1 MRTQASTAAGSVPV
15 KDGQVVRTTLGT
27 WVKAICRALEA
38 AGCDSAAL
46 LAEAGFDLKSL
57 DGPNVRCPLTQTE
70 RLWRIAVAATQDPAF
85 GIKVASHIKQT
96 TFHALGYGL
105 SASSTLK
112 EAFERVQRY
121 CHVASD
127 AIEYEFW
134 RSGAEY
140 HFVIEPAAGVADESV
155 DALVA
160 AYLRMC
166 RSLIGHDY
174 SPLRIEFRRARPAR
188 IEDFQSLLR
197 APLQFGAARTRLV
210 FDRDAIERPLDGGN
224 PELARH
230 NDAIALQYLSQME
243 RDNIQ
248 WRVREVLTQR
258 LAHGEPSQEDVAKFL
273 NMSARTLQRKLVDCG
288 ITYREILD
296 ETRRVLALAYLSTPR
311 HTVSDVTYLV
321 GFSAGS
327 SFTRAFRRWTGRSP
341 SDWRVGAI
349 AADST
354 ENATSASARFIAASV
369 STVHRRPARDR

>member
-1 MRTQASTAAGSVPV
+1 MQTQASTASGSVPV
-15 KDGQVVRTTLGT
+15 KDGQGVRTTLGT

-46 LAEAGFDLKSL
+46 LAEAGLDLRYL
-57 DGPNVRCPLTQTE
+57 EGPNARAPLTHTE
-70 RLWRIAVAATQDPAF
+70 RLWKLAVAATGDPAF

-96 TFHALGYGL
+96 TFHALSYGL

-112 EAFERVQRY
+112 EAFERAQRY

-134 RSGAEY
+134 RSGSEY
-140 HFVIEPAAGVADESV
+140 HFVIEPAVGVADESV

-188 IEDFQSLLR
+188 IDDFQSLLR

-210 FDRDAIERPLDGGN
+210 FDRDAIERPLEGGN
-224 PELARH
+224 PELARQH
-230 NDAIALQYLSQME
+230 DAIALQYLSQIE

-258 LAHGEPSQEDVAKFL
+258 LAHGEPSQDDVAELL
-273 NMSARTLQRKLVDCG
+273 NMSARTLQRKLGECG

-296 ETRRVLALAYLSTPR
+296 ETRRVLALAYLCAPR
-311 HTVSDVTYLV
+311 HTVSDVTYLL

-341 SDWRVGAI
+341 SDWRAGAGAI
-349 AADST
+349 TADSPT
-354 ENATSASARFIAASV
+354 N
-369 STVHRRPARDR
+369 STPRA

>member
-1 MRTQASTAAGSVPV
+1 MRTQATAAAGSVPV
-15 KDGQVVRTTLGT
+15 KDGQVVRTTLAT
-27 WVKAICRALEA
+27 WVKAITRALEA

-46 LAEAGFDLKSL
+46 LAEAGFDLRSL

-70 RLWRIAVAATQDPAF
+70 RLWRLAVRATRDPAF

-96 TFHALGYGL
+96 TFHALSFGL

-160 AYLRMC
+160 ANLRMC

-174 SPLRIEFRRARPAR
+174 SPLRIEFRRACPAS
-188 IEDFQSLLR
+188 IDDFQSLLR
-197 APLQFGAARTRLV
+197 APLQFGAERTRLV
-210 FDRDAIERPLDGGN
+210 FDADAIERPLDGGN
-224 PELARH
+224 PELARQH
-230 NDAIALQYLSQME
+230 DAIALQYLSQIE

-248 WRVREVLTQR
+248 WRVRDVLTQR
-258 LAHGEPSQEDVAKFL
+258 LAQGEPSQEDVAELL
-273 NMSARTLQRKLVDCG
+273 NMSARTLQRKLGDCG

-296 ETRRVLALAYLSTPR
+296 ETRRVLALAYLSAAR
-311 HTVSDVTYLV
+311 HTVSDVTYLL

-341 SDWRVGAI
+341 SDWRAGTGA
-349 AADST
+349 ST
-354 ENATSASARFIAASV
+354 RA
-369 STVHRRPARDR
+369 

>member
-1 MRTQASTAAGSVPV
+1 MRTQSCTASGSSAAREYQG
-15 KDGQVVRTTLGT
+15 VRTTLGT

-38 AGCDSAAL
+38 AGCDSVAL
-46 LAEAGFDLKSL
+46 LTEAGFDPKSL
-57 DGPNVRCPLTQTE
+57 DGPTARCPLTHTA
-70 RLWRIAVAATQDPAF
+70 RLWRIAVAATGDPAF

-96 TFHALGYGL
+96 TFHALSYGL

-121 CHVASD
+121 CRVASD

-140 HFVIEPAAGVADESV
+140 HFVIEPADDVTDESV

-174 SPLRIEFRRARPAR
+174 SPLRIEFRRERPAE
-188 IEDFQSLLR
+188 IEDFESLLR
-197 APLQFGAARTRLV
+197 APLQFGAARTCLV
-210 FDRDAIERPLDGGN
+210 FDAESIERALDGGN
-224 PELARH
+224 PELARQH
-230 NDAIALQYLSQME
+230 DAIAAQYLAQIE

-248 WRVREVLTQR
+248 GRVRDALTQR
-258 LAHGEPSQEDVAKFL
+258 LAQGEPSQEDVAELL
-273 NMSARTLQRKLVDCG
+273 NMSARTLQRKLGDG
-288 ITYREILD
+288 GTTYKEILD

-311 HTVSDVTYLV
+311 HTVSEVTYLL

-327 SFTRAFRRWTGRSP
+327 SFTRAFRRWTGQSP
-341 SDWRVGAI
+341 SDWRARLQPAVPNEV
-349 AADST
+349 S
-354 ENATSASARFIAASV
+354 NSLASAMSRGRTLSSRNSFD
-369 STVHRRPARDR
+369 TM

>member
-1 MRTQASTAAGSVPV
+1 MGTQAFTGSGSVPAR
-15 KDGQVVRTTLGT
+15 DPQGVRTTLGT

-46 LAEAGFDLKSL
+46 LTEAGFDLKSL
-57 DGPNVRCPLTQTE
+57 DGPTVRCPLTHTA
-70 RLWRIAVAATQDPAF
+70 RLWRIAVAATEDPAL

-96 TFHALGYGL
+96 TFHALSYGL

-127 AIEYEFW
+127 AIEYEFS
-134 RSGAEY
+134 RSGSEY
-140 HFVIEPAAGVADESV
+140 HFVIEPAVGVADESV

-188 IEDFQSLLR
+188 IDDFQRLLR
-197 APLQFGAARTRLV
+197 APLQFGAAHTRLV
-210 FDRDAIERPLDGGN
+210 FDCDAIERPLDGGN

-230 NDAIALQYLSQME
+230 NDAIALEYLSQME

-248 WRVREVLTQR
+248 
-258 LAHGEPSQEDVAKFL
+258 G
-273 NMSARTLQRKLVDCG
+273 
-288 ITYREILD
+288 
-296 ETRRVLALAYLSTPR
+296 
-311 HTVSDVTYLV
+311 
-321 GFSAGS
+321 
-327 SFTRAFRRWTGRSP
+327 
-341 SDWRVGAI
+341 
-349 AADST
+349 
-354 ENATSASARFIAASV
+354 
-369 STVHRRPARDR
+369 

>member
-1 MRTQASTAAGSVPV
+1 LRTQTSEYQG
-15 KDGQVVRTTLGT
+15 VRTTLGT
-27 WVKAICRALEA
+27 WVKAICRALDA

-46 LAEAGFDLKSL
+46 LTEAGFDIKSL
-57 DGPNVRCPLTQTE
+57 DGPTVRCPLTQTA
-70 RLWRIAVAATQDPAF
+70 RLWRIAVAATGDPAF

-127 AIEYEFW
+127 AIEYEFS
-134 RSGAEY
+134 RNNREY
-140 HFVIEPAAGVADESV
+140 HFVIEPADEVADESV

-174 SPLRIEFRRARPAR
+174 SPLRIEFRRVQPAK
-188 IEDFQSLLR
+188 IEDFQRLLR

-210 FDRDAIERPLDGGN
+210 FDADAIERPLDGGN

-230 NDAIALQYLSQME
+230 HDAIALQYLSRIE

-248 WRVREVLTQR
+248 ARVREVLTRR
-258 LAHGEPSQEDVAKFL
+258 LSHGEPSQEDVAELL
-273 NMSARTLQRKLVDCG
+273 NMSARTLQRKLGDG
-288 ITYREILD
+288 GTTYKEILD
-296 ETRRVLALAYLSTPR
+296 ETRRVLALAYLSAPR
-311 HTVSDVTYLV
+311 HTVSDVTYLL

-327 SFTRAFRRWTGRSP
+327 SFTRAFRRWTGQSP
-341 SDWRVGAI
+341 SDWRAAAGA
-349 AADST
+349 T
-354 ENATSASARFIAASV
+354 
-369 STVHRRPARDR
+369 

>member
-1 MRTQASTAAGSVPV
+1 MGIQASIIPVSVPAR
-15 KDGQVVRTTLGT
+15 DGHGVRTTLGT

-46 LAEAGFDLKSL
+46 LAEAGLDLKSL
-57 DGPNVRCPLTQTE
+57 EGPNARCPLTHTA
-70 RLWRIAVAATQDPAF
+70 RLWRLAVAATEDPAF

-96 TFHALGYGL
+96 TFHALSYGL

-127 AIEYEFW
+127 AIEYEFS

-140 HFVIEPAAGVADESV
+140 HFVIEPAADVADESV

-174 SPLRIEFRRARPAR
+174 SPLRIEFRRPRPAK
-188 IEDFQSLLR
+188 IGDFESLLR
-197 APLQFGAARTRLV
+197 APLHFGAAQTRLV
-210 FDRDAIERPLDGGN
+210 FDCEAIERPLDGGN
-224 PELARH
+224 PELARQH
-230 NDAIALQYLSQME
+230 DAIALEYLSRIE

-248 WRVREVLTQR
+248 WRVRVVLTQR
-258 LAHGEPSQEDVAKFL
+258 LARGEPSQEDIAELL
-273 NMSARTLQRKLVDCG
+273 NMSARTLQRKLG
-288 ITYREILD
+288 EAGTTYKEILD
-296 ETRRVLALAYLSTPR
+296 DTRHALALAYLSAPR
-311 HTVSDVTYLV
+311 HSVSEVTYLL

-327 SFTRAFRRWTGRSP
+327 CFTRAFRRWTGQSP
-341 SDWRVGAI
+341 SDWRAR
-349 AADST
+349 ANSST
-354 ENATSASARFIAASV
+354 A
-369 STVHRRPARDR
+369 